1 MKLLLSPYRPI
12 GSKTWCFDKKKAA
25 FKLTKIQLFSFK
37 KEKCSSV
44 WSYDKNTVLS
54 DKNVPLKTEWCTWL
68 DFKLVHRRKEECV
81 FIWNSK
87 LKWVFRL
94 AFHMEVFFLY
104 CAPLHFLPA
113 LHNVAQIF
121 LKFLFAVVVVF
132 WISCHTVWFCLVFSL
147 FLSKKKEP

>member
-1 MKLLLSPYRPI
+1 MKLLLSTYRPT
-12 GSKTWCFDKKKAA
+12 GSKTWCFDKKIAA

-54 DKNVPLKTEWCTWL
+54 DKNVPLKTEWCNWL

-94 AFHMEVFFLY
+94 AFHMEVFFILCSFTFFTSTSQCSPNLSEVFICRCRCILNQLPY
-104 CAPLHFLPA
+104 CM
-113 LHNVAQIF
+113 I
-121 LKFLFAVVVVF
+121 LFGV
-132 WISCHTVWFCLVFSL
+132 
-147 FLSKKKEP
+147 